1 MSNGDDDGDDAESP
15 VVTLESRLD
24 DAAASLEAAETE
36 ADLDDVEATLDE
48 IESDLEDAN
57 LPEPD
62 EDEEEAE
69 DPREE
74 LESRLSDLRA
84 DLEARRG
91 PYIEDVVD
99 IVENAQSTVADSEW
113 TDDGESE
120 AVAAVEDFIDAA
132 GEQYDLDESVGSTP
146 KKAAKT
152 LGDVAETLAESGL
165 DPDED
170 AETIAGLLEAA
181 EALEDDLEAAETW
194 DDLTVQ
200 AQLDARGFYDVLDD
214 ENRKDFPPEWT
225 ALKIYARRGEVEP
238 MAFALEKLGDSE
250 FMEEYV
256 LDQFLY
262 MGSEAAEAF
271 DVLHQRAQ
279 KRNKL
284 PIRILGKIGDERAA
298 ETLQDFIDGD
308 GDHQLQKVT
317 LRALGEIGSEESTQ
331 PVANRLAAEESEVR
345 SVAARALGLIGDT
358 RAIEPLSDA
367 LSEDEDDSVRAS
379 AAWSLRQIGTERALD
394 VASEYTDDDAY
405 LVQAEAEKAAGV

>member
-1 MSNGDDDGDDAESP
+1 MSNGDDDEDAESL

-62 EDEEEAE
+62 EDDEEAE

-84 DLEARRG
+84 DLEEQRG
-91 PYIEDVVD
+91 PYVEDVVG
-99 IVENAQSTVADSEW
+99 IVEGAQSTLADSEW

-120 AVAAVEDFIDAA
+120 AVAAVEDFVDAA
-132 GEQYDLDESVGSTP
+132 GEHYDIDESTGSTP
-146 KKAAKT
+146 EQAAET
-152 LGDVAETLAESGL
+152 LGDIAETLSASGL

-181 EALEDDLEAAETW
+181 QALEDDLEAAETW

-200 AQLDARGFYDVLDD
+200 EQLDARGFYDVLDD

-262 MGSEAAEAF
+262 MGSEATEAF

-284 PIRILGKIGDERAA
+284 PIRILGKIGDERAT
-298 ETLQDFIDGD
+298 ETLQEFIDGD

-317 LRALGEIGSEESTQ
+317 LRALGEIGSEASTQ
-331 PVANRLAAEESEVR
+331 PVANRLVAEEPEVR

-358 RAIEPLSDA
+358 RAIEPLSDV

-405 LVQAEAEKAAGV
+405 LVQAEAEKAAGA